1 MDFFEVVLNTEIN
14 FCRDGAKVVVDGVS
28 LEMVRGAKVD
38 FVEEMI
44 SSSFQIVENP
54 KSDASCGCGASFSPK
69 A

>member
-1 MDFFEVVLNTEIN
+1 M
-14 FCRDGAKVVVDGVS
+14 VVDGVS

-54 KSDASCGCGASFSPK
+54 KSDTSCGCGASFAPK